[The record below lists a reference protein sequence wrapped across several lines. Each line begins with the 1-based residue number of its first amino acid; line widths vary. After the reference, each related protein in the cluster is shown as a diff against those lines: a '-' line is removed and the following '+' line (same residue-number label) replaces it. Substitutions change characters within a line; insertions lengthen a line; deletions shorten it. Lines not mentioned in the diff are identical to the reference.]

1 VTIRPRTT
9 AERPKY
15 NLKPSGV
22 LMSAAPINPSAATPR
37 TDLQTRVEN
46 RKRDLISEIVEHKK
60 NSSRAGAADAI
71 ERVKAHLTE
80 LAQIVKENVTDGW
93 GNVSPTAKLKL
104 DEWMAR

>member
-1 VTIRPRTT
+1 MSKSPIT
-9 AERPKY
+9 
-15 NLKPSGV
+15 PS
-22 LMSAAPINPSAATPR
+22 SATPR
-37 TDLQTRVEN
+37 TDLETRVEN

-80 LAQIVKENVTDGW
+80 LAHIVKENVTDGW
-93 GNVSPTAKLKL
+93 GKVSASAKVKL